1 MVAKAVVYV
10 EGPSDQ
16 RFMNCLL
23 DDFGLAEDIEI
34 RVIGGGIPALR
45 LVALPIRRAREAG
58 KDVAIILDAD
68 ENPAEQRAGLER
80 ELDALEVEVSSS
92 FLIPNDAD
100 AGCLET
106 LLEQSVHSEHR
117 AVMNYFE
124 RYKSCLDELTGPYEL
139 PLGKAKIYAY
149 CLAVGTPPQPAER
162 DYLNRDY
169 WNLDAPT
176 IKPLKEFLSALAVDS
191 GEADP

>member
-16 RFMNCLL
+16 RFMNCTL
-23 DDFGLAEDIEI
+23 DDVGLAEDIEI

-106 LLEQSVHSEHR
+106 LLEQSVPSEHR
-117 AVMNYFE
+117 AVMNCFE
-124 RYKSCLDELTGPYEL
+124 RYKSCLGELIGPYEL
-139 PLGKAKIYAY
+139 PLGKAKI
-149 CLAVGTPPQPAER
+149 
-162 DYLNRDY
+162 
-169 WNLDAPT
+169 
-176 IKPLKEFLSALAVDS
+176 
-191 GEADP
+191 